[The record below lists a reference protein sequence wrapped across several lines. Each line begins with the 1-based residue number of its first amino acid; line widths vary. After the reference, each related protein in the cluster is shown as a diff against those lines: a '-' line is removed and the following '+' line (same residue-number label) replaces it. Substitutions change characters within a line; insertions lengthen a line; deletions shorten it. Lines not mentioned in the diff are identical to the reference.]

1 MLQLQPPDQ
10 SKGSMTSSIPLSPC
24 KSSYLNL
31 QATLITPAI
40 YLLPLVSGGLHWG
53 LPRLGVLFKPGDSGP
68 LLEIGCQKS
77 TTLDRTSLHPVT
89 EYMQACKM
97 ANQIPIM

>member
-31 QATLITPAI
+31 QATLIRPAI

-53 LPRLGVLFKPGDSGP
+53 LSHFQDWESCLSQ
-68 LLEIGCQKS
+68 EIVGLS
-77 TTLDRTSLHPVT
+77 
-89 EYMQACKM
+89 
-97 ANQIPIM
+97 